1 MESISRLVAQGA
13 PGALK
18 MVKSLLETPALV
30 NVGFVNGVQQ
40 GLPFV
45 VPLDT
50 EQHTQQGDAL
60 VSETLVITKFGRKAN
75 LADNVAPGA
84 WEWSLSGYI
93 PGMPDLELTNLFTP
107 FVKLNVS
114 LLKNAFKKG
123 YVLTFKDVD
132 AAIYKKVVIKR
143 LAIKTEAD
151 ARNAAPFAMTLK
163 EINTMDALA
172 TEMGTLAGDALSV
185 GTTVAIS
192 VAGQAF
198 GALAAAI

>member
-1 MESISRLVAQGA
+1 
-13 PGALK
+13 

-60 VSETLVITKFGRKAN
+60 VSETLVITKSGRKAN

-172 TEMGTLAGDALSV
+172 TETGTLAGDARSV
-185 GTTVAIS
+185 GTTVATS